1 MRGGILVLLAGL
13 AVLFC
18 GARQAS
24 AAGITYSES
33 STASGSIGGTTFSN
47 ELVAVTFVGNTSNI
61 FALAPGLWFN
71 NVGTATVT
79 IGGLGTFSLTDAIE
93 AFDNQSGAA
102 GIADASQLDGPV
114 IFDTLNSAFAT
125 SALATAIGPLTGSG
139 FGGVGGNFATTDGS
153 LTFTAIDADSTFTAT
168 TATPAPEP
176 SSLVGLGIGLSAVAL
191 ARRRRLA

>member
-47 ELVAVTFVGNTSNI
+47 ELVTVTFVGNTSNI

-79 IGGLGTFSLTDAIE
+79 IGGLGTFSFTDAIE

-102 GIADASQLDGPV
+102 GIAHASQLGGPV

-125 SALATAIGPLTGSG
+125 YALATALGPLT
-139 FGGVGGNFATTDGS
+139 A
-153 LTFTAIDADSTFTAT
+153 A
-168 TATPAPEP
+168 
-176 SSLVGLGIGLSAVAL
+176 GLAV
-191 ARRRRLA
+191 